1 MKRFKNILCIVEE
14 TQASKNILERAVKLA
29 KDNQAKLTVASVITN
44 SKTSF
49 NIFKKLLDVNIE
61 TLLENEK
68 KKELEN
74 LTEPFSNE
82 LEIQIKIFFGTPFYE
97 IIYNVLQNNYDL
109 VIKAPQNV
117 DWMHRLFGSNDMHL
131 LRKCPCPIWFIKPD
145 APNSFNNIMA
155 AVDVNI
161 DTQTEKGESEVQEKL
176 NHQILQMSSSLAV
189 SELAKLHILHVWDAP
204 ETALMQG
211 AFIKMPNSEVIEYVE
226 NIHNL
231 HSLKLKAL
239 LQSAARI
246 QVGEMLEFLEPDIH
260 LVRGLPSKVI
270 PQYIKK
276 LHIDLIVM
284 GTVAR
289 TGLAGVIMGNTAEDI
304 LNQIGCSVLA
314 IKPPGFK
321 TPISL

>member
-1 MKRFKNILCIVEE
+1 MKRFKNILCIIQN
-14 TQASKNILERAVKLA
+14 TQESQSILERAVKLA
-29 KDNQAKLTVASVITN
+29 TDNQAKLTVASVIEN
-44 SKTSF
+44 SKTNF
-49 NIFKKLLDVNIE
+49 NIFKKLLDVNIK

-74 LTEPFSNE
+74 LIQPFSNQ

-109 VIKAPQNV
+109 LIKIPENK
-117 DWMHRLFGSNDMHL
+117 DWLHRLFSSNDMHL
-131 LRKCPCPIWFIKPD
+131 LRKCPCPVWFIKPD
-145 APNSFNNIMA
+145 SPRSFNNIMA
-155 AVDVNI
+155 AVDVDI
-161 DTQTEKGESEVQEKL
+161 DTQTKNEETQVQEKL
-176 NHQILQMSSSLAV
+176 NHQILQMASSLAV
-189 SELAKLHILHVWDAP
+189 SELAKLHILHVWDAQG
-204 ETALMQG
+204 TSLMQG
-211 AFIKMPNSEVIEYVE
+211 AFVNMPDSEVIEYVE
-226 NIHNL
+226 NIQNL
-231 HSLKLKAL
+231 HSIKVKTL
-239 LQSAARI
+239 LQDAART
-246 QVGEMLEFLEPDIH
+246 QVGDMLEFLEPDIH
-260 LVRGLPSKVI
+260 QVRGLPSKVI

-304 LNQIGCSVLA
+304 LSQIDCSVLA

>member
-1 MKRFKNILCIVEE
+1 MKRFKNILCIIQN
-14 TQASKNILERAVKLA
+14 TQESKNILERAVKLA
-29 KDNQAKLTVASVITN
+29 TDNQAELTVASVIEN

-49 NIFKKLLDVNIE
+49 NIFKNFLDVNIE
-61 TLLENEK
+61 ALLENEK
-68 KKELEN
+68 KQELEN
-74 LTEPFSNE
+74 LIKPFSNQ

-97 IIYNVLQNNYDL
+97 IIYNILQNNYDL
-109 VIKAPQNV
+109 LIKMPENK
-117 DWMHRLFGSNDMHL
+117 DWLHRLFGSNDMHL

-145 APNSFNNIMA
+145 SPQSFNNIMA

-161 DTQTEKGESEVQEKL
+161 DTQTEKEESEVQEKL
-176 NHQILQMSSSLAV
+176 NHQILQMASSLAV

-211 AFIKMPNSEVIEYVE
+211 AFIKMPDSEVIEYVE
-226 NIHNL
+226 NIQNL
-231 HSLKLKAL
+231 HSSKLKAL
-239 LQSAARI
+239 LQDAART
-246 QVGEMLEFLEPDIH
+246 QVGEMLEFLELDIH

-270 PQYIKK
+270 PQYIEK
-276 LHIDLIVM
+276 LQIDLIVM

-304 LNQIGCSVLA
+304 LSQIDCSVLA